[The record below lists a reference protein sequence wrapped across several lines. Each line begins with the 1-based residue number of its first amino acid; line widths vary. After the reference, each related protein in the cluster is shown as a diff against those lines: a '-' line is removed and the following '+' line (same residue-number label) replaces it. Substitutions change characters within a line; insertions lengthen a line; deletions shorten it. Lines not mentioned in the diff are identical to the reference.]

1 MLLKC
6 PKHFAMPAAI
16 QPHRR

>member
-6 PKHFAMPAAI
+6 PKLAFF
-16 QPHRR
+16 